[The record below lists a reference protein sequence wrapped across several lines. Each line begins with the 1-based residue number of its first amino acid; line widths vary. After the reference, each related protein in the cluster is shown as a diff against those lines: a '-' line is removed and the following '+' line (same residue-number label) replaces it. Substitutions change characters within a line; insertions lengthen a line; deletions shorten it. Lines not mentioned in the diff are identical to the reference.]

1 MPKGFAERTA
11 QCASNR
17 TWRIILTSREG
28 SFSTFHQLREC
39 ATLPGL
45 FKRGDKPSVRRDLGI
60 ATARALQ
67 QREFARV
74 YAR

>member
-1 MPKGFAERTA
+1 MENHPDVSGRKLLDVPPVARM
-11 QCASNR
+11 R
-17 TWRIILTSREG
+17 D
-28 SFSTFHQLREC
+28 
-39 ATLPGL
+39 LPGL
-45 FKRGDKPSVRRDLGI
+45 FKRGDKLSVRRDLGI